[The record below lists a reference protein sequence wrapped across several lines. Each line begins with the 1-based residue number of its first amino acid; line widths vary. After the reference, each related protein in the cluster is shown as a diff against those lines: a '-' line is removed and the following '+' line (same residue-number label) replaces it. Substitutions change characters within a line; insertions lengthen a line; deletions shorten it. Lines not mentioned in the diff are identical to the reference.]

1 MVALGETL
9 EEAFHY
15 IFNVQLA
22 CETQVREHLSVFNF
36 KHLCCRVTDH
46 IPDGKTSY
54 ITQFWSCGIQ

>member
-22 CETQVREHLSVFNF
+22 CETQVRVTLSVFNF
-36 KHLCCRVTDH
+36 KHAAELQ
-46 IPDGKTSY
+46 ITSQMGRSL
-54 ITQFWSCGIQ
+54 ILQNAWSCGIQ